1 MLIEI
6 GLILIAGYDI
16 WMCFLLPA
24 AGQGHLDV
32 LQWLIEMGADVKLTN
47 QAAETPKDVAR
58 RFARLAALRMLEPS
72 AEGKHHFSHSLCL
85 TLSVCLSVCMS
96 MALLYFFLSVCICMS
111 LSLSMFLS
119 VSVCLSLALLSL
131 SASVSS
137 CLFLSVFVYLS
148 FCGIDW

>member
-16 WMCFLLPA
+16 WMCFLFPA

-58 RFARLAALRMLEPS
+58 RFARLAAVRMLEPS
-72 AEGKHHFSHSLCL
+72 AEGKHHLSHSLCIF
-85 TLSVCLSVCMS
+85 SVCLSVCMS
-96 MALLYFFLSVCICMS
+96 MALLYFSLSVCIRMS
-111 LSLSMFLS
+111 LSLSVFLS
-119 VSVCLSLALLSL
+119 LSVCL
-131 SASVSS
+131 
-137 CLFLSVFVYLS
+137 
-148 FCGIDW
+148 